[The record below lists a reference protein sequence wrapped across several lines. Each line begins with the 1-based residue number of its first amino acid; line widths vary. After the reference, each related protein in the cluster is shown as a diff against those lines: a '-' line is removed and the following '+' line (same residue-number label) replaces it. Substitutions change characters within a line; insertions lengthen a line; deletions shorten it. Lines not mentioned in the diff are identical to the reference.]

1 MLSRLG
7 EPIPTDIFSDSI
19 VTPIRVVESY
29 HIIDNGELWLL
40 MIMISGHFAFDKPHN
55 LYIGTAIQNPDRM
68 ILECYLQAGKIAAE
82 VRETARKKYHVGLT
96 LFEICESVEAQ
107 IRSLNAEP
115 AFPVNTSLNEIAAH
129 YTAEPND
136 ATLVKEGDVLKI
148 DIGVHIDGYIA
159 DTAVTVC
166 YDPQYEA
173 LVSTAEMALGE
184 AVRMARAN
192 TKASDIGR
200 VIETTI
206 TKFGFKPIQNLSGH
220 SLQQYTIHA
229 GKSIPNI
236 WTRGSSLS
244 LLENEA
250 YAIEPFITTRDGQ
263 GIVYEGK
270 TKNIF
275 GITSRKP
282 VKNKEVDDLLDLIW
296 SRYRTLP
303 FALRWLTDKYEEKDL
318 RRLADVLIR
327 KKNVHAYP
335 ILVEGHSKIVVQAEH
350 TLIPTESSANII
362 TL

>member
-1 MLSRLG
+1 MNFG
-7 EPIPTDIFSDSI
+7 
-19 VTPIRVVESY
+19 
-29 HIIDNGELWLL
+29 
-40 MIMISGHFAFDKPHN
+40 
-55 LYIGTAIQNPDRM
+55 
-68 ILECYLQAGKIAAE
+68 CYLQAGKIAAE
-82 VRETARKKYHVGLT
+82 VRDSARKKYHVGST

-107 IRSLNAEP
+107 IRSMNAEP
-115 AFPVNTSLNEIAAH
+115 AFPVNTSVNEIAAH

-148 DIGVHIDGYIA
+148 DIGVQIDGYIA

-166 YDPQYEA
+166 YDPKYEG
-173 LVSTAEMALGE
+173 LVSTAETALGE
-184 AVRMARAN
+184 AIRIARAN
-192 TKASDIGR
+192 IKASDIGR

-236 WTRGSSLS
+236 WTGGSSFA
-244 LLENEA
+244 LLPNEV
-250 YAIEPFITTRDGQ
+250 YAIEPFVTTKDGQ
-263 GIVYEGK
+263 GVVYEGK

-282 VKNKEVDDLLDLIW
+282 VKDKEADNLLGIIW
-296 SRYRTLP
+296 SRYKTLP
-303 FALRWLTDKYEEKDL
+303 FALRWLTDKYDEKDL
-318 RRLADVLIR
+318 RRLADMLIR

-335 ILVEGHSKIVVQAEH
+335 ILVEGHNKIVVQAEH
-350 TLIPTESSANII
+350 TLIPTGSGVKII